1 MQNFNTA
8 FIICEPD
15 WAMVTEARQEAN
27 LNKHAFL
34 C

>member
-1 MQNFNTA
+1 MQNLNIA

-15 WAMVTEARQEAN
+15 WAKVTEAQQQAY
-27 LNKHAFL
+27 LNKHAFV